1 MESQSAAPSA
11 STPKTKSFNLPD
23 GLLVPAHMLLS
34 GQPTAE
40 QLALL
45 TPYKPHWTPGAYF
58 VVFIAAVSLASL
70 YVFFLFQ
77 FAGMLRDKAGEDS
90 CPVKDRRE
98 ELPRYKAPQGGGIS
112 KRFSWESSLKK
123 AARDGQFGIGEGGGA
138 GIWVGRDGAEK
149 GEGSGEEVESRPS
162 DKVKTALRL
171 KQISGPSPIP
181 EESDTK
187 DGIYLKDMKT
197 ANSEASGSG
206 TTHEDDVVAVKNDRD
221 GDSMDGTWPRTP
233 LSFPRLSFHGSSPSS
248 PRHSPKGSPRGTPRG
263 TERERGMKGYF

>member
-1 MESQSAAPSA
+1 
-11 STPKTKSFNLPD
+11 
-23 GLLVPAHMLLS
+23 
-34 GQPTAE
+34 
-40 QLALL
+40 
-45 TPYKPHWTPGAYF
+45 
-58 VVFIAAVSLASL
+58 
-70 YVFFLFQ
+70 
-77 FAGMLRDKAGEDS
+77 MLRDKAGEDS

-138 GIWVGRDGAEK
+138 GVWVGRDGAEK
-149 GEGSGEEVESRPS
+149 REGGGEEVKSRPS

-181 EESDTK
+181 EERMSVNTK
-187 DGIYLKDMKT
+187 ELKT

-206 TTHEDDVVAVKNDRD
+206 TTHDDDVVEVKKNRDGD

-233 LSFPRLSFHGSSPSS
+233 LSFPRLSFDGSSPSS
-248 PRHSPKGSPRGTPRG
+248 PRHSPKGSPRGIPRG

>member
-1 MESQSAAPSA
+1 MVSQSAAPSA
-11 STPKTKSFNLPD
+11 SNPKTKSFNLPD

-58 VVFIAAVSLASL
+58 VVFIAAISLASL

-90 CPVKDRRE
+90 CPVKDKRE
-98 ELPRYKAPQGGGIS
+98 ELPRYKAPQGGGVS

-138 GIWVGRDGAEK
+138 GVWVGRDGAEK
-149 GEGSGEEVESRPS
+149 RDGGGEEVTSRPS

-181 EESDTK
+181 EEGTSVKTK
-187 DGIYLKDMKT
+187 EMKT

-206 TTHEDDVVAVKNDRD
+206 TTHDDDVVVIKRDKDGD

-248 PRHSPKGSPRGTPRG
+248 PRHSPKGSPRGT
-263 TERERGMKGYF
+263 ERERGMKGYF

>member
-1 MESQSAAPSA
+1 
-11 STPKTKSFNLPD
+11 
-23 GLLVPAHMLLS
+23 
-34 GQPTAE
+34 
-40 QLALL
+40 
-45 TPYKPHWTPGAYF
+45 
-58 VVFIAAVSLASL
+58 
-70 YVFFLFQ
+70 
-77 FAGMLRDKAGEDS
+77 MLRDKAGEDS

-123 AARDGQFGIGEGGGA
+123 AAKDGQFGVGEGGGA
-138 GIWVGRDGAEK
+138 GVWVGRDGVEKAE
-149 GEGSGEEVESRPS
+149 GGGDEVKSRPS

-181 EESDTK
+181 EEGMSVNARDDK
-187 DGIYLKDMKT
+187 LKEMNT

-206 TTHEDDVVAVKNDRD
+206 TTHDDDVVVIKRDKDGD

-248 PRHSPKGSPRGTPRG
+248 PRQSPKGSPRGTPRG